1 MKSRF
6 LRRHLKKELTLFD
19 AVVYGIGIT
28 IGAGIYALVGKGAGL
43 AGNALWLSFV
53 MGGVVAL
60 FSGFSY
66 AELSSAFSKDAA
78 EYHFARHAT
87 RNRMFSF
94 VIGWLTIFAGIA
106 ALATVSVGFAGYFRS
121 LTGMPEIPVA
131 VALLV
136 FCMAVNL
143 LGLKFSTKLVIITSI
158 IQVLGLLIVIALG
171 MVYAGKFGMADI
183 FDFSAGINGIVS
195 ASALMF
201 FAYIGFEG
209 IANMSEEIASP
220 KRVVPR
226 ALVISIVGSTIIYV
240 LIAIASVSMVDYRA
254 LAASDAPLA
263 FAVSTASEKLG
274 YDLPTGAMLSII
286 ALFSTAS
293 TVLIGCIMTSR
304 ILYGMR
310 DDHSFPESLGYVH
323 PGNNVPYMS
332 VLVTSIFAILLAVM
346 GDITLLANLTNF
358 SVFAA
363 FFSVNFSLIILR
375 TDPSFAPK
383 FRAPMSIGNIP
394 VPAVIGAISC
404 AILLSKSGSTAITYG
419 SIIMLAGIIFF
430 MSQNGNAE

>member
-6 LRRHLKKELTLFD
+6 LRAHLKKELTLFD
-19 AVVYGIGIT
+19 AVVYGIGII

-53 MGGVVAL
+53 IGGIVAL
-60 FSGFSY
+60 CSGFSY

-78 EYHFARHAT
+78 EYHFARRAT

-106 ALATVSVGFAGYFRS
+106 AIATVSIGFAGYFRS

-131 VALLV
+131 VALLIA
-136 FCMAVNL
+136 CMIINL
-143 LGLKFSTKLVIITSI
+143 LGLKFSTKLVILTSI

-171 MVYAGKFGMADI
+171 IIYAGKFGMADI
-183 FDFSAGINGIVS
+183 FDFSAGFNGIVS
-195 ASALMF
+195 ASSLVF

-209 IANMSEEIASP
+209 IANMSEEINNP
-220 KRVVPR
+220 KKVVPK
-226 ALVISIVGSTIIYV
+226 ALVISILGATIIYV
-240 LIAIASVSMVDYRA
+240 LIAIASVSMADYRA

-263 FAVSTASEKLG
+263 LAVSTASEKLG
-274 YDLPTGAMLSII
+274 YVFQTGSLLSII
-286 ALFSTAS
+286 ALFATSS

-310 DDHSFPESLGYVH
+310 DDHSFPESLGYIH
-323 PGNNVPYMS
+323 PKNNVPYVS
-332 VLVTSIFAILLAVM
+332 VLVISIIAIVLAVM
-346 GDITLLANLTNF
+346 GNITLLASLTNF
-358 SVFAA
+358 SIFAA
-363 FFSVNFSLIILR
+363 FFSVNFSLLLLR
-375 TDPSFAPK
+375 GDPSFQPK
-383 FRAPMSIGNIP
+383 FRSPLSLGNISI
-394 VPAVIGAISC
+394 PAIVGAISC

-419 SIIMLAGIIFF
+419 SLIMLAGILFF
-430 MSQNGNAE
+430 MSQNGE